1 MKFSTVWDMEY
12 NMKSNGLYCG
22 LNSPEALVSKKDGE
36 EEFKHR
42 LPPYAK
48 RKFYL
53 ADEYPACPTNWM
65 RSEGKLTSYF
75 VPVQEGKGMWLD
87 FNANWN
93 NKHHVAI
100 VISVQGVNPI
110 TGLPCTDAHLE
121 QYIEE
126 CPKCKKKFGPNRLCK
141 TCGYVWPKQNYIS
154 TTGTNINQLWIDGFR
169 TAEGVVRQYIL
180 TQEKMKG
187 VASNIIGEDKV
198 YAIGISFFLSKE
210 AKPERTIVAGGGGNY
225 NNYPLNSHQW
235 FSPLHTP
242 VNWQAVTPSSINI
255 NEYDNSS
262 YTTSI
267 SVSGNDRDLLST
279 GVLRSINRTKQPLKK
294 TDNISHKCGKMKSL
308 GKTKGWSD
316 SKVTKSEL
324 QYLQRTNDELAK
336 TPTDPNLLMVTS
348 HAFEVD
354 VEKVEIGAG
363 ANIDQI
369 VADDPESLDFW
380 KNEPESILVINYCL
394 EEDCEKILN
403 GGKVSLKGHKEGF
416 LKEMAV
422 GN

>member
-53 ADEYPACPTNWM
+53 VDEYPACPTNWM

-126 CPKCKKKFGPNRLCK
+126 CPKCKQKFGPNRLCK

-154 TTGTNINQLWIDGFR
+154 TTGTNMNQLWLDGFR
-169 TAEGVVRQYIL
+169 TAEGIVRQYIL

-210 AKPERTIVAGGGGNY
+210 AKPKVQVSNLS
-225 NNYPLNSHQW
+225 NYPLNS
-235 FSPLHTP
+235 FNCSNPYSPIASSI
-242 VNWQAVTPSSINI
+242 NWQVSPSAINI
-255 NEYDNSS
+255 NEFDNTS
-262 YTTSI
+262 YTTGYTTTTNTDTI
-267 SVSGNDRDLLST
+267 SDSFKS
-279 GVLRSINRTKQPLKK
+279 LRGK
-294 TDNISHKCGKMKSL
+294 HKCGKMKSL
-308 GKTKGWSD
+308 GVTKGGSN
-316 SKVTKSEL
+316 SKVTKAEL
-324 QYLQRTNDELAK
+324 QYLQRVENELAK

-348 HAFEVD
+348 HAFEID

-363 ANIDQI
+363 ANINQI

-380 KNEPESILVINYCL
+380 KSEPESILVINYIL
-394 EEDCEKILN
+394 EEDCQKIIN
-403 GGKVSLKGHKEGF
+403 SGKISLAGHKEGF
-416 LKEMAV
+416 LKEVTV